1 MNFEDFESK
10 GFYERKND
18 VFYIYIKK
26 DKSIVICY
34 YNNSEKRFRFNMEI
48 KKSVASGIYWSSFK
62 KTENKSKLIIGIFT
76 SKKYLD

>member
-1 MNFEDFESK
+1 MNFENFESK

-34 YNNSEKRFRFNMEI
+34 YYNYENRLSINMEI